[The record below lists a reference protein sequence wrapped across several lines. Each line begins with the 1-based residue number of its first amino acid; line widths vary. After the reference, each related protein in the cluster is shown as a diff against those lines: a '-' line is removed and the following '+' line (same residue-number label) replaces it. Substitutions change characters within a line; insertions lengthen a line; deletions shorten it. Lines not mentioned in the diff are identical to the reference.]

1 MTVYL
6 VYYLAGYTM
15 RVKHLRRLYA
25 WIERVVGARIFRMI
39 RYLISG
45 GTAAASNVIFL
56 FLLVQ
61 YGGMYYLY
69 ASILAFVMSIAVSFT
84 LQKFWTFRDDP
95 LHDMHRQFVRYL
107 IVILFSL
114 ALNTA
119 LIYFFVEVTALWYV
133 VAQVLTTAVIAVINY
148 FFYRYFVFR
157 DRPL

>member
-1 MTVYL
+1 
-6 VYYLAGYTM
+6 M
-15 RVKHLRRLYA
+15 RVKYLGMLYDL
-25 WIERVVGARIFRMI
+25 IERMVGARAFRLI

-69 ASILAFVMSIAVSFT
+69 ASILAFMMSIAVSFT
-84 LQKFWTFRDDP
+84 MQKFWTFRDDP
-95 LHDMHRQFVRYL
+95 LHDMHRQFARYL

-133 VAQVLTTAVIAVINY
+133 LAQIFTTAVIAVVNY

-157 DRPL
+157 ERSLS